1 MASLLPAMLDMYCD
15 STYSDSDGSTN
26 SQSDLWLDPEWI
38 QQIRQYYQ
46 HPTSPRIFTTEP
58 METLLASIREN
69 QAIWNC
75 LDASDAVLVR
85 ALEQHCLL
93 RA

>member
-1 MASLLPAMLDMYCD
+1 
-15 STYSDSDGSTN
+15 
-26 SQSDLWLDPEWI
+26 
-38 QQIRQYYQ
+38 
-46 HPTSPRIFTTEP
+46 

-69 QAIWNC
+69 QALWNC